1 MATIGWLAHA
11 TITCL
16 SRHYPFALRPA
27 LHFGIDLGTTNS
39 LIAVFRDGKP
49 ELIPN
54 ALGSVMTPSV
64 VALKDGALVVGEAAR
79 AITQADPTMGAALF
93 KRAMGTERSYRIGR
107 QDHDAPTLSAMVLS
121 SLKADAEAHLGQ
133 PVTDVVISVP
143 AYFNELQRKAVR
155 AAGRIAGLNVLR
167 LINEPTA
174 AALAYGLHEAG
185 QDQTIMVF
193 DLGGGTF
200 DVSIL
205 DLFDGVME
213 VRASAGDAFLGG
225 EDFTDLLARYIAEQ
239 AALDPHDATLR
250 PGFLKLAE
258 QAKRGLTTAPE
269 VRLDTILH
277 GHNITCTITRD
288 RFDDLTGPLM
298 ARLSA
303 PIDRAM
309 NDAGLRPEDISKVML
324 VGGATRMAAVRAYA
338 AKKLKQFPTMTLD
351 PDHVVAL
358 GAAVQAAL
366 VARDAALD
374 DVVMTDVSAFTLG
387 VETSRELGREW
398 RTGYFAPIIERN
410 SIVPI
415 SREQTFFTVMPGQEV
430 VHFRIFQGEAPMVA
444 GNLYLGEVSVRVPR
458 NIEGREAVQVRFTYD
473 VSGLLEVDV
482 TVESTGRKANL
493 VITKL
498 AGELSDA
505 DIKSALKKLST
516 LKVHPRDGAENL
528 HLRARLDAAYAMGR
542 GEARENILNMIS
554 SLDQAIEAQDLAALA
569 TLRKSL
575 HGILDIMEG
584 QHVT

>member
-1 MATIGWLAHA
+1 
-11 TITCL
+11 
-16 SRHYPFALRPA
+16 
-27 LHFGIDLGTTNS
+27 
-39 LIAVFRDGKP
+39 
-49 ELIPN
+49 
-54 ALGSVMTPSV
+54 
-64 VALKDGALVVGEAAR
+64 
-79 AITQADPTMGAALF
+79 
-93 KRAMGTERSYRIGR
+93 
-107 QDHDAPTLSAMVLS
+107 
-121 SLKADAEAHLGQ
+121 
-133 PVTDVVISVP
+133 
-143 AYFNELQRKAVR
+143 
-155 AAGRIAGLNVLR
+155 
-167 LINEPTA
+167 
-174 AALAYGLHEAG
+174 
-185 QDQTIMVF
+185 
-193 DLGGGTF
+193 
-200 DVSIL
+200 
-205 DLFDGVME
+205 
-213 VRASAGDAFLGG
+213 
-225 EDFTDLLARYIAEQ
+225 
-239 AALDPHDATLR
+239 
-250 PGFLKLAE
+250 
-258 QAKRGLTTAPE
+258 
-269 VRLDTILH
+269 
-277 GHNITCTITRD
+277 
-288 RFDDLTGPLM
+288 M

-430 VHFRIFQGEAPMVA
+430 VRFRIFQGEAPMVA
-444 GNLYLGEVSVRVPR
+444 GNLYLGEVAVRVPR